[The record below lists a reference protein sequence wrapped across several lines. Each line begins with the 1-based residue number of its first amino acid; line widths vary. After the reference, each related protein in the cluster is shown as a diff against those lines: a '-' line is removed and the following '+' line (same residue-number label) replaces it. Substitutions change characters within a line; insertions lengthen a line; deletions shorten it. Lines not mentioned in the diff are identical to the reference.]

1 MAQPIKRPP
10 VYAVKSVDHALR
22 LATALQLEG
31 ALTVS
36 EAAARLG
43 VARSTAHR
51 LLGMLVYRDFAVQGE
66 DLAYRAGPVLELA
79 VHSQSQV
86 SRLRAAALPHLARVV
101 ELVEESA
108 NLAVLVGRTVRFV
121 ASVESPQ
128 ALRVGSREGM
138 VFAAHQTTTGL
149 LLLAEYD
156 ETEVDRLYATGA
168 AADSVDLPALRE
180 ELARVRKAGFA
191 VNQDRS
197 ERGVTAVGV
206 GVRDPVGEV
215 VAGLSI
221 SMPSVRFDLV
231 RLGAVLQLLRAA
243 AQGVECDLAAAAR
256 GGEDAGR
263 PTV

>member
-1 MAQPIKRPP
+1 VAQPIKRPP

-168 AADSVDLPALRE
+168 SADSVDLPALRE
-180 ELARVRKAGFA
+180 ELARVREAGFA

-231 RLGAVLQLLRAA
+231 RLGAVLQVLRAA

>member
-1 MAQPIKRPP
+1 VAQPIKRPP

>member
-1 MAQPIKRPP
+1 MVQPIKRAPA
-10 VYAVKSVDHALR
+10 YAIKSVDHALR

-66 DLAYRAGPVLELA
+66 DLAYRVGPVLELA
-79 VHSQSQV
+79 AHSESQV
-86 SRLRAAALPHLARVV
+86 SRLRAAAMGHLARVV

-138 VFAAHQTTTGL
+138 VLAAHETTAGL
-149 LLLAEYD
+149 LLLGEYD
-156 ETEVDRLYATGA
+156 EAEVDRLYAA
-168 AADSVDLPALRE
+168 AATDSVDLPALRKD
-180 ELARVRKAGFA
+180 LARVRKAGFA
-191 VNQDRS
+191 VNRDRS
-197 ERGVTAVGV
+197 ERGVTAIGV
-206 GVRDPVGEV
+206 GVRDPAGEV

-221 SMPSVRFDLV
+221 SMPSVRFDV
-231 RLGAVLQLLRAA
+231 ARLEAVLQVLRGA
-243 AQGVECDLAAAAR
+243 AQGIERDLA
-256 GGEDAGR
+256 GSW
-263 PTV
+263 

>member
-22 LATALQLEG
+22 LATALQVEG

-66 DLAYRAGPVLELA
+66 DLAYRVGPVLELA
-79 VHSQSQV
+79 AHSQSQA
-86 SRLRAAALPHLARVV
+86 SRLRAAALGHLARVV

-138 VFAAHQTTTGL
+138 VFAAHETTAGL
-149 LLLAEYD
+149 LLLGEYD
-156 ETEVDRLYATGA
+156 EAEVDRLYATA
-168 AADSVDLPALRE
+168 AATDSVDLPALRKD
-180 ELARVRKAGFA
+180 LARVRKAGFA
-191 VNQDRS
+191 VNRDRS
-197 ERGVTAVGV
+197 ERGVTAIGV
-206 GVRDPVGEV
+206 GVRDPAGEV

-221 SMPSVRFDLV
+221 SMQSVRFDV
-231 RLGAVLQLLRAA
+231 ARLEAVLQVLRGA
-243 AQGVECDLAAAAR
+243 AQGIERDLA
-256 GGEDAGR
+256 GSW
-263 PTV
+263 

>member
-1 MAQPIKRPP
+1 VAQPIKRPP

-22 LATALQLEG
+22 LATALQ
-31 ALTVS
+31 
-36 EAAARLG
+36 LG

-168 AADSVDLPALRE
+168 SADSVDLPALRE
-180 ELARVRKAGFA
+180 ELARVREAGFA

-231 RLGAVLQLLRAA
+231 RLGAVLQVLRAA